1 MMRGATGSKVIASGS
16 RVAFDSDEGP
26 QAGVVECIK
35 PDVGN
40 GQRIAMV
47 RVAGTLDGTPWQVP
61 VEQLQ
66 AASARA

>member
-1 MMRGATGSKVIASGS
+1 MMSAATSSKVFASGS

-47 RVAGTLDGTPWQVP
+47 RVVGTLDGMPWQVP

-66 AASARA
+66 ASSTRP

>member
-1 MMRGATGSKVIASGS
+1 MMSATSSKVIACGS
-16 RVAFDSDEGP
+16 RVAFDSDDGP

-47 RVAGTLDGTPWQVP
+47 RVAGTLDGMPWQVP
-61 VEQLQ
+61 VEHLQ
-66 AASARA
+66 AASVRA

>member
-1 MMRGATGSKVIASGS
+1 MPHTKTKRIAVGAAVN
-16 RVAFDSDEGP
+16 FDSDEGP
-26 QAGVVECIK
+26 QDGVVECIK

-47 RVAGTLDGTPWQVP
+47 RVAGTLDGMPWQVP

>member
-1 MMRGATGSKVIASGS
+1 MMSATSSKVIASGS
-16 RVAFDSDEGP
+16 RVDFDSDEGP

-47 RVAGTLDGTPWQVP
+47 RVAGTLDGMP
-61 VEQLQ
+61 
-66 AASARA
+66 

>member
-1 MMRGATGSKVIASGS
+1 MMRTTVNPKMIASGS

-47 RVAGTLDGTPWQVP
+47 RVAGTLDGMPWQVP
-61 VEQLQ
+61 VEHLQ
-66 AASARA
+66 AASVRA

>member
-1 MMRGATGSKVIASGS
+1 MMRTTVNPKMIASGS

-40 GQRIAMV
+40 GQRIAIV
-47 RVAGTLDGTPWQVP
+47 RVAGTLDGMPWQVP

>member
-1 MMRGATGSKVIASGS
+1 MRAADSSEVIASGS
-16 RVAFDSDEGP
+16 LVAFDSDEGP
-26 QAGVVECIK
+26 QDGVVECIK

-47 RVAGTLDGTPWQVP
+47 RVAGTLDGMPWQVP

-66 AASARA
+66 AAGARA